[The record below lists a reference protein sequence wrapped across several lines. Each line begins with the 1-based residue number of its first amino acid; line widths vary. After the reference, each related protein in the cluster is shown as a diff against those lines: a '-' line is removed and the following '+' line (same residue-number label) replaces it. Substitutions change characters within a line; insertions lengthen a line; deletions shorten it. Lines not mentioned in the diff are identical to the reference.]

1 LQQIEWYGNPRGYNV
16 TYTEV
21 RSNISKSSIIE
32 DHTANSY
39 VLENMEEYADY
50 EIVMQAFNDVGSSAA
65 SPKAIERTRESG
77 DFSYIIEHNYAKR
90 N

>member
-1 LQQIEWYGNPRGYNV
+1 MQQIEWYGNPRGYNV

-50 EIVMQAFNDVGSSAA
+50 EIVMQAFNDVGSSMA

-77 DFSYIIEHNYAKR
+77 ESFVFERSYAER